1 MSTYDVDTCASLP
14 ALYVNQNL
22 RARDL
27 WPDQDDASWRGLLNQ
42 LDHERRSG
50 IRTYTAYIR
59 RDDARFSPPSSSCDS
74 V

>member
-1 MSTYDVDTCASLP
+1 MSTPVLP
-14 ALYVNQNL
+14 YPLSMSTKTSVPGTSA
-22 RARDL
+22 
-27 WPDQDDASWRGLLNQ
+27 DQDDASWRGLLNQ